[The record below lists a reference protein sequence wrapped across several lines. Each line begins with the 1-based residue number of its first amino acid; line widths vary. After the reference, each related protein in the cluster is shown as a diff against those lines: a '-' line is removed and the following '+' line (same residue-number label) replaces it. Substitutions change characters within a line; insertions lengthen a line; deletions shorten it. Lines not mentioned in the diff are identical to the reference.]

1 MMKSPVKMPNMKA
14 VSGKILD
21 SKNDRV
27 FTEMIV
33 LMNVHSDSFAGVT
46 LAVDDWKNIKNGHYL
61 DIC

>member
-1 MMKSPVKMPNMKA
+1 MPNMKA